1 MARIPLWQS
10 DPARLDRALSVLRGG
25 GERLSAARA
34 ANVELATF
42 LRWIDEAPP
51 TLVRDRVEAA
61 ENAARSE
68 GVRPAPFAPATGR
81 AKKEGDRWAIVRDD
95 AAKLGPGL
103 FGLLLWVDAL
113 LTSKGFPPLSPWWR
127 WTLGAFYALGIRWLV
142 LLVGRRGG
150 KSSTLCRVAV
160 VEAIFGDH
168 VLSPGDPLVW
178 PIFSTDMA
186 EARGR
191 LRMIAAVLGVLGI
204 EYAEGTI
211 QGRPRITT
219 TTIAGA
225 PLEFRVYPATVAGA
239 SGFTAP
245 GVTCDEEAKWR
256 DEESGANPAR
266 EVLRA
271 VRPTMATQPRAHGY
285 RCSSAF
291 AESGTHHEAVTSGD
305 GALQVV
311 ARLGPF
317 LDDARAG
324 FYRVADLEVDP
335 DAAHAIREHA
345 DALTESST
353 AIPSW
358 VANPTIDPVA
368 TRVDEPDLLTWLRE
382 YGSVSSSA
390 GEAIFFDAIH
400 LARATSLTFR
410 GAGDCFCAL
419 DPGTRRN
426 AFALAIVR
434 RIWIGASFVF
444 VPVVLRQWIPVPGA
458 PLDLRLVVLP
468 EAAKLARSFGCDAW
482 ITDAHALTDVEIVGA
497 EHGLATV
504 VRAENEAFEREGR
517 PVRDALH
524 RGTVA
529 LSGCEGVEELIAEL
543 RGVRSKLA
551 GGRQAMTWPESGDL
565 HGDLARAWVSACA
578 AAGAGIEVVEPIGI
592 ATLPGPYQTIDPRA
606 QRVA

>member
-10 DPARLDRALSVLRGG
+10 DPARVDRALDVLRGG
-25 GERLSAARA
+25 GTRAAAARA
-34 ANVELATF
+34 ANVGLETL
-42 LRWIDEAPP
+42 LRWVDESYEIR
-51 TLVRDRVEAA
+51 TKIEAA
-61 ENAARSE
+61 ENNARE
-68 GVRPAPFAPATGR
+68 KGVRPAAIEPAKGKP
-81 AKKEGDRWAIVRDD
+81 KKEGERWSIVREE
-95 AAKLGPGL
+95 AAKLGPGI
-103 FGLLLWVDAL
+103 FGILLWVDGL
-113 LTSKGFPPLSPWWR
+113 LQTKGFPALSAWWI
-127 WTLGAFYALGIRWLV
+127 WILGAFYAAGLRWLI

-160 VEAIFGDH
+160 VEALFGEH
-168 VLSPGDPLVW
+168 AVSPGDPLVW

-191 LRMIAAVLGVLGI
+191 LRMISAVLSVLGI
-204 EYAEGTI
+204 EHAEGSL
-211 QGRPRITT
+211 QGRPRIITK
-219 TTIAGA
+219 TIADHD
-225 PLEFRVYPATVAGA
+225 LEFRVYPATVAGA

-245 GVTCDEEAKWR
+245 GITCDEEAKWK

-291 AESGTHHEAVTSGD
+291 AESGTHHEAVTSGNT
-305 GALQVV
+305 ALQFV

-317 LDDARAG
+317 VEEARRG
-324 FYRVADLEVDP
+324 FYLVADLEQDE
-335 DAAHAIREHA
+335 DAAKAIRAHA
-345 DALTESST
+345 EALTEDSP

-358 VANPTIDPVA
+358 IANPTLDPA
-368 TRVDEPDLLTWLRE
+368 LTRLDEPDLLTWLRE

-400 LARATSLTFR
+400 LARAASLTFR
-410 GAGDCFCAL
+410 GEGETFCAI

-434 RIWIGASFVF
+434 RIWTGAAFSFA
-444 VPVVLRQWIPVPGA
+444 PLALRQWIPAPGA

-468 EAAKLARSFGCDAW
+468 EAAKLARSFGCDTW

-497 EHGLATV
+497 EHGIATI
-504 VRAENEAFEREGR
+504 VRAEGEAFEREGR
-517 PVRDALH
+517 PVRDGLH
-524 RGTVA
+524 RGQVA
-529 LSGCEGVEELIAEL
+529 LAGCEGVEELIAQL
-543 RGVRSKLA
+543 RGVRSKLT
-551 GGRQAMTWPESGDL
+551 GGRQVMTWPESGDL

-578 AAGAGIEVVEPIGI
+578 AAGAGQEVNEPEPI
-592 ATLPGPYQTIDPRA
+592 ATIPGPYQHVDPRA
-606 QRVA
+606 RRVA